1 MIRVHVFYPA
11 AEDLRFDEDYY
22 RSRHLTM
29 LARHLGDEL
38 QGMHL
43 ERGLQGGAPDAP
55 PVFGYSLFLDVR
67 SRDGFLA
74 AFGAHAEEIL
84 GDVPNYTNASP
95 QLQIT
100 ETIPAA

>member
-11 AEDLRFDEDYY
+11 ADDLRFDEAYY
-22 RSRHLTM
+22 RSRHLPM
-29 LARHLGDEL
+29 LKRALGDEL
-38 QGMHL
+38 TGMSL
-43 ERGLQGGAPDAP
+43 ARGLQGGAPDAP

-67 SRDGFLA
+67 SRDGFLQ

-95 QLQIT
+95 QLEIA
-100 ETIPAA
+100 ETVPVA